1 MVDLLNRRNIMKLFY
16 RSDGCDGSPAVMRE
30 LPGGDSLPIA
40 VPMNDCTP
48 DELAVMASGPELLEA
63 LEGIAACAKLPYPH
77 GISAYAISNERMAK
91 ARAAIAKARGG
102 VR

>member
-1 MVDLLNRRNIMKLFY
+1 MVGLLNRRNIMKLFY

-30 LPGGDSLPIA
+30 LPGGDSHPIA
-40 VPMNDCTP
+40 VPMNDCTQ
-48 DELAVMASGPELLEA
+48 DELAVMASAPELLEA
-63 LEGIAACAKLPYPH
+63 LEGIVTNADPDGKYP
-77 GISAYAISNERMAK
+77 EFDE